1 VLRHFIYLGFILN
14 TVSAFAYKEDST
26 LSQLKIIEGKINP
39 KSIVHSGD
47 GKFFAQNMMYKH
59 TITVYDRN
67 FSLLKTISDKV
78 ELKKYGFLNREG
90 VYKGAP
96 VECTFT
102 HGGKFAWVSN
112 YNMSGGEETE
122 FNKPGCDNCHGT
134 GVYDSSFVY
143 KINTSTLMIDAI
155 VKVGAVPKYLAA
167 TPDNKYVLVTNWSSS
182 DLSVIDTEKA
192 KEIKRIRLGTY
203 PRGIEVDSSGSKAY
217 VAIMGSSKIAVIDLK
232 TFEKTWIKDV
242 GRSPRHLCMS
252 PNNDY
257 LYVSLNGDGI
267 VGKIDL
273 ATNEV
278 SKIKTGSLPRSMV
291 LSGDGKFLYVVNY
304 GSDKLTKVRT
314 LDMKIMDNIKTND
327 KPIGITYDNET
338 NNIWVACYEGSIM
351 VFHDSY
357 YDSNETDVIYEELI
371 AQNSNEI
378 EFRKGDKNLVEPSVE
393 DKAIEEEKPKMEIP
407 LEVIPKEKKVVE
419 KKLIDNSS
427 KYYLVAGS
435 FKDKTNAERLVKE
448 LTSKGFDSF
457 TYFNSNN
464 EFTYACV
471 LSLQDKSKV
480 IQQSKELKNDGISVW
495 VYSVR

>member
-1 VLRHFIYLGFILN
+1 MLRQFIYLVFVLN
-14 TVSAFAYKEDST
+14 AFSAYGHKGDSS
-26 LSQLKIIEGKINP
+26 LSQLKIIEGKISP

-59 TITVYDRN
+59 TITVYDRS
-67 FSLLKTISDKV
+67 FRLLKTISDKV
-78 ELKKYGFLNREG
+78 ELNKFGYSNR
-90 VYKGAP
+90 KGLYRGSP

-102 HGGKFAWVSN
+102 HEGKFAWVSN
-112 YNMSGGEETE
+112 YNMSGGEDTE

-143 KINTSTLMIDAI
+143 KINTSSLLIDAI
-155 VKVGAVPKYLAA
+155 VKVGAVPKYLAS
-167 TPDNKYVLVTNWSSS
+167 TPDDKYVLVTNWSSS

-192 KEIKRIRLGTY
+192 KEVKRIRLGTY
-203 PRGIEVDSSGSKAY
+203 PRGIEVDSAGNKAY

-232 TFEKTWIKDV
+232 TFEKTWIRDV

-252 PNNDY
+252 PKNDF

-273 ATNEV
+273 NTHEV
-278 SKIKTGSLPRSMV
+278 AKIKTGSLPRSMV

-314 LDMKIMDNIKTND
+314 LDMQVVDNIKTND

-357 YDSNETDVIYEELI
+357 YDSTVTDVIYEELL

-378 EFRKGDKNLVEPSVE
+378 EFRKS
-393 DKAIEEEKPKMEIP
+393 EEM
-407 LEVIPKEKKVVE
+407 EVIEPVLEKKEIEKTENVVE
-419 KKLIDNSS
+419 VKVDVPAKTKDA
-427 KYYLVAGS
+427 YFLVAGS
-435 FKDKTNAERLVKE
+435 FMNKINAERLVEE
-448 LTSKGFDSF
+448 LTEKGYASF
-457 TYFNSNN
+457 TYYNSDND
-464 EFTYACV
+464 FTYACV
-471 LSLQDKSKV
+471 ASLSNKSNA
-480 IQQSKELKNDGISVW
+480 IQQSKELKQEGVSVW

>member
-1 VLRHFIYLGFILN
+1 
-14 TVSAFAYKEDST
+14 
-26 LSQLKIIEGKINP
+26 
-39 KSIVHSGD
+39 
-47 GKFFAQNMMYKH
+47 MYKH

-67 FSLLKTISDKV
+67 FQLLKTISDKV
-78 ELKKYGFLNREG
+78 ELNKFGFSKR
-90 VYKGAP
+90 KGLYRGSP

-102 HGGKFAWVSN
+102 HEGKFAWVSN
-112 YNMSGGEETE
+112 YNMSGGEDTE

-143 KINTSTLMIDAI
+143 KINTSTLQIDAI
-155 VKVGAVPKYLAA
+155 VKVGAVPKFLAA

-192 KEIKRIRLGTY
+192 REVKRIRLGTY
-203 PRGIEVDSSGSKAY
+203 PRGIEVDSSGNKAY

-252 PNNDY
+252 PKNDY
-257 LYVSLNGDGI
+257 LYVSLNGEGV

-273 ATNEV
+273 STKEIT
-278 SKIKTGSLPRSMV
+278 KIKTGSLPRSMI
-291 LSGDGKFLYVVNY
+291 LSGDGRFLYVVNY

-314 LDMKIMDNIKTND
+314 VDMKVMDNIKTND

-357 YDSNETDVIYEELI
+357 YDSTITDVLYDELL
-371 AQNSNEI
+371 AQNADEI
-378 EFRKGDKNLVEPSVE
+378 EFRRTDAK
-393 DKAIEEEKPKMEIP
+393 EEVPYQEKEILLEKEVEKPVEAVEGK
-407 LEVIPKEKKVVE
+407 VISNKA
-419 KKLIDNSS
+419 NH
-427 KYYLVAGS
+427 YYLIAGS
-435 FKDKTNAERLVKE
+435 FKNEGNAERLVEE
-448 LTSKGFDSF
+448 LIEKGYDSF
-457 TYFNSNN
+457 VYYNPEN

-471 LSLQDKSKV
+471 TSCADKATA
-480 IQQSKELKNDGISVW
+480 IQKSHELKEEGVSVW
-495 VYSVR
+495 VYSVK